1 VTNLLLPTFARKDL
15 GAPFLLTLAVTLL
28 SAGCQVASDG
38 HNAQGV
44 RDFQQGNYPQALQR
58 FQQAARTDP
67 SNADSFYNMAA
78 TMHRQG
84 IDSRNRELLNQAEQ
98 LYNQCLDLEKDH
110 ADAYRGLAVLL
121 NETDRPDKAFKLL
134 KNWVATSP
142 RASDAHVELARLH
155 EEFGD
160 RESAKTHLQE
170 ALSLDQENYR
180 AWTAMAHI
188 REKEQD
194 YRQAL
199 ANYQRSYAIRG
210 QPQIAERMATISRGL
225 STNTP
230 TSTGGSRTVQTDN
243 GRTSDWNS
251 RY

>member
-1 VTNLLLPTFARKDL
+1 VSELPNLPCVGRLKGIAW
-15 GAPFLLTLAVTLL
+15 LLTLMLAFP
-28 SAGCQVASDG
+28 AGCRVASDG
-38 HNAQGV
+38 QNAQGV
-44 RDFQQGNYPQALQR
+44 RDFQQGNYPAALQR

-67 SNADSFYNMAA
+67 ANADAYYNMAA
-78 TMHRQG
+78 TLHRQG
-84 IDSRNRELLNQAEQ
+84 MDTRNRELLNQAEQ
-98 LYNQCLDLEKDH
+98 LYNQCLDVEKDH

-121 NETDRPDKAFKLL
+121 NETDRPDKAFKLMR
-134 KNWVATSP
+134 NWVATSP
-142 RASDAHVELARLH
+142 RVSDAHVELARLY

-170 ALSLDQENYR
+170 ALQLDQDNYR

-188 REKEQD
+188 REREQD

-199 ANYQRSYAIRG
+199 ANYQRSYALSG

-225 STNTP
+225 STTP
-230 TSTGGSRTVQTDN
+230 PAGSGGNRTVQSDGN
-243 GRTSDWNS
+243 RTSNWNS

>member
-1 VTNLLLPTFARKDL
+1 MGIIFSLMLAI
-15 GAPFLLTLAVTLL
+15 APA
-28 SAGCQVASDG
+28 AGCKVAADG
-38 HNAQGV
+38 RNAQGV
-44 RDFQQGNYPQALQR
+44 RDFQQGNYSDAMKR
-58 FQQAARTDP
+58 FQQAARSDP
-67 SNADSFYNMAA
+67 GNADSFYNMAA
-78 TMHRQG
+78 TLHRQG

-121 NETDRPDKAFKLL
+121 NETDRPDKAFKLM

-142 RASDAHVELARLH
+142 RVSDAHVELARLY

-170 ALSLDQENYR
+170 ALSLDQDNYR

-210 QPQIAERMATISRGL
+210 QPQIAERMATLSRGL
-225 STNTP
+225 GTAPRAGSD
-230 TSTGGSRTVQTDN
+230 GSRTVQSDG
-243 GRTSDWNS
+243 GRTSNWNS

>member
-1 VTNLLLPTFARKDL
+1 VFNRHFPPSMRRFAEVI
-15 GAPFLLTLAVTLL
+15 AILTLAAVS
-28 SAGCQVASDG
+28 SAGCQVASEG

-44 RDFQQGNYPQALQR
+44 RDFQQGNYTNALQR

-67 SNADSFYNMAA
+67 TNADSYYNMAA
-78 TMHRQG
+78 TLHRQG

-98 LYNQCLDLEKDH
+98 LYNQALDLHKDH

-121 NETDRPDKAFKLL
+121 NETDRPDKAFKLM

-142 RASDAHVELARLH
+142 RTSDAHVELARLY

-170 ALSLDQENYR
+170 ALGLDQDNYR

-199 ANYQRSYAIRG
+199 ANYQRSYALRG
-210 QPQIAERMATISRGL
+210 QPQIAERMATLSRSL
-225 STNTP
+225 ST
-230 TSTGGSRTVQTDN
+230 TSPAGSGGNRTVQSDGT
-243 GRTSDWNS
+243 RTSDWNS